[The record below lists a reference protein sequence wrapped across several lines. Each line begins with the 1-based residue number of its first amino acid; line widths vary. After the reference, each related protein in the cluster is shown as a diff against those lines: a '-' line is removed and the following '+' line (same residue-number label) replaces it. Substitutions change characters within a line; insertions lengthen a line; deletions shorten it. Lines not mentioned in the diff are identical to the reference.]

1 MHGRYNRN
9 YMVISILIFILLL
22 SFVAGQFLWLRY
34 YGTPIDVPNIE
45 RSTTTIGNGKQ
56 VKYLVMGDSTVA
68 GQGGDYQ
75 VGLAMATAKHLA
87 SDSSVVLLNT
97 AVSGARAAD
106 IISDQIKI
114 GIEHNPDIVLI
125 VVGSNDVTHLT
136 SAKSVRVSMNQAID
150 QLIKKNC
157 NVKIVITGSA
167 DMGAVPRIPQPL
179 RYLAGVRATQLN
191 RVFIDI
197 ADKKQV
203 TFAPIAQKTGP
214 IFRSDRSL
222 FAQDNFH
229 PNTKGYDVWVPVL
242 NAALDDAIF
251 TQPSHCN

>member
-1 MHGRYNRN
+1 MHGRYNQT
-9 YMVISILIFILLL
+9 YMMIIILLFVL
-22 SFVAGQFLWLRY
+22 LLGFVASQFLWLQY
-34 YGTPIDVPNIE
+34 NGKFVEAPTIE
-45 RSTTTIGNGKQ
+45 RKTTIFGKGKQ
-56 VKYLVMGDSTVA
+56 VNYLVMGDSTVA

-75 VGLAMATAKHLA
+75 VGLANATAKHLA
-87 SDSSVVLLNT
+87 STSSVVMLNT
-97 AVSGARAAD
+97 AVSGARATD
-106 IISDQIKI
+106 IVSDQIK
-114 GIEHNPDIVLI
+114 V
-125 VVGSNDVTHLT
+125 VVGSNDVTHRT
-136 SAKSVRVSMNQAID
+136 SAKNVRASMNQAID

-157 NVKIVITGSA
+157 NAKIVITGSA

-179 RYLAGVRATQLN
+179 RYLAGFRATQLN
-191 RVFIDI
+191 KVFIDI

-203 TFAPIAQKTGP
+203 TFASIAQKTGP

-242 NAALDDAIF
+242 IDALDEAVA